1 MTPATTGVG
10 GGGLTLEAFF
20 AEARAGRLVVQRC
33 AACGTLAVPPR
44 AFCAECQGAAWERTP
59 LAGDGEIASYTV
71 IRVPPAPLVGQA
83 PYAIAVVRF
92 PEGASL
98 LGRVTGVPLEA
109 LRVGLPVRYAGPADP
124 AADPPVL
131 TFAARGAGR

>member
-1 MTPATTGVG
+1 MSTTTGAARA
-10 GGGLTLEAFF
+10 GLSLKEFF
-20 AEARAGRLVVQRC
+20 AEARGGRLVVQRC

-44 AFCAECQGAAWERTP
+44 AFCAECQGAAWERAP

-98 LGRVTGVPLEA
+98 LGRVADLPLER

-124 AADPPVL
+124 AAEPPVL
-131 TFAARGAGR
+131 TFVARG

>member
-1 MTPATTGVG
+1 MTPAPAGLE
-10 GGGLTLEAFF
+10 GGGLSLQAFF
-20 AEARAGRLVVQRC
+20 AEARGGRLVVQRC

-44 AFCAECQGAAWERTP
+44 AFCAECHGAAWERAP
-59 LAGDGEIASYTV
+59 LAGEGEIASYTV

-98 LGRVTGVPLEA
+98 LGRVTDVPLEA

-124 AADPPVL
+124 SADPPVL
-131 TFAARGAGR
+131 TFAARGPGR